1 MPTEVAPS
9 PLRVVDVDK
18 MREEFA
24 AIEVRQAV
32 LTHDGQK
39 LLARIR
45 PTSKYYGQ
53 GVEGSL
59 FPVCIGPAGEYC
71 VLGGPGGQYR
81 LLDVDLFATFDEK
94 RPPTQITFAN

>member
-39 LLARIR
+39 LLARI
-45 PTSKYYGQ
+45 
-53 GVEGSL
+53 
-59 FPVCIGPAGEYC
+59 IDPAGIIHE
-71 VLGGPGGQYR
+71 
-81 LLDVDLFATFDEK
+81 A
-94 RPPTQITFAN
+94 A